1 MSNLSELLPAGGSS
15 KEFEAV
21 ATGALPNGQTV
32 VLKSDGTVEAVGETS
47 ISQSIPS
54 GSGAQFDSGSSHDGI
69 MTAYD
74 PTTAGRFAVVY
85 LDANNSSHG
94 TIAIGQVSG
103 TSITFGA
110 SIVFMS
116 AWSHNPRISWSP
128 KTSGQL
134 AIATGRAS
142 QGRIVIGNVS
152 GTGVTFGAESIFF
165 NSGIP
170 DHYDMAFDPITAN
183 RLVVAFRRVDGSGYG
198 TAVAGTVS
206 GTSVTFGSP
215 VVFRATNVQNVA
227 LSFDPNTANQFV
239 VSYGM
244 QVNSGYGQAQIGTLS
259 GTNTLSFG
267 SQVTTTLGAS
277 AFNAVSYDQK
287 TAGKFYAAFQDSTTS
302 DRGTAVCCTVSGTTI
317 SVGQMVVFN
326 TGSSQYISIA
336 GDPNTANQCLIS
348 YRDNGNSGHGTAI
361 IGTVPNAAG
370 EAGTVMTFASEI
382 VYSPVTATVPG
393 NVVFDSFNPGQF
405 VVNVS
410 NPTGRAVLGQIADDV
425 TNLTSTNFLGTSTAA
440 FADGET
446 ATVIPVGGVAVGVSN
461 IAIPTSIPDGSSVT
475 YTSARA
481 ENNTVAFDPS
491 DSTKFVVA
499 YRDSASA
506 EGRAVVGSISGNSI
520 SFGTAVKFADGG
532 AQMDSNA
539 ISFDPN
545 QTGRFVIAHNATVG
559 AANKGHV
566 TVGTISG
573 TSITFETSVQMFN
586 SSIVLVSCEFD
597 PQVSGKFLL
606 NWGDSANNLLVG
618 TLSGTTLS
626 FGTLVTLSGTYNQPN
641 LAVDPINAGKYVICY
656 QDGAD
661 SDHGY
666 AAVVT
671 VSGTVPSR
679 GTPVKFLSSA
689 CNSPHVVYD
698 SGVSNSFVIA
708 FVDSGDSSKAKA
720 VAGVVSGTSLSFG
733 STINYNATST
743 ASTYIAAD
751 PNTTG
756 SFVAIS
762 DDGTALVTIITRSGT
777 NTVTAGTSH
786 VIYNAANENGA
797 IEFNPSNSKKGQFVF
812 VTEDRSV
819 STYKGTSV
827 LGLTSST
834 GSILTIGSTYYVQGN
849 GTVSTVSTSPAV
861 QMGKAIS
868 TTSMILK
875 GNS

>member
-206 GTSVTFGSP
+206 GTAVTFGSP

-382 VYSPVTATVPG
+382 VYSPVNATVPG

-446 ATVIPVGGVAVGVSN
+446 ATVIPVGGVAASVSN
-461 IAIPTSIPDGSSVT
+461 IAMSIPVG
-475 YTSARA
+475 A
-481 ENNTVAFDPS
+481 ETV
-491 DSTKFVVA
+491 
-499 YRDSASA
+499 YN
-506 EGRAVVGSISGNSI
+506 VGSTYS
-520 SFGTAVKFADGG
+520 TQV
-532 AQMDSNA
+532 
-539 ISFDPN
+539 SFDPN
-545 QTGRFVIAHNATVG
+545 NASKCVIVYT
-559 AANKGHV
+559 
-566 TVGTISG
+566 
-573 TSITFETSVQMFN
+573 
-586 SSIVLVSCEFD
+586 
-597 PQVSGKFLL
+597 
-606 NWGDSANNLLVG
+606 DSANSNAGTAIVG
-618 TLSGTTLS
+618 TLSGTTLT
-626 FGTLVTLSGTYNQPN
+626 FGTEVVFNAASSDSPSVAFDPSTSGKFVVTYMDEGNSNAGTAIVGTLSGTTVSFGTAVVFDANSRSSKVEFDPN
-641 LAVDPINAGKYVICY
+641 NAGKLLIVYRDWGAGGYGKAIIGTMSGSSLSFGTASFWASRLLNFVGLAIDPSTSKFVITY
-656 QDGAD
+656 KDQVN
-661 SDHGY
+661 SDYGR
-666 AAVVT
+666 AVVGAISGTSVSFGSDEYINLGATSYTAVSFDPNTANKCVIVFKDTANSDYGTARVAT
-671 VSGTVPSR
+671 VSGTGISFGPEVVFNAGNTNYPSIDFDPNIANR
-679 GTPVKFLSSA
+679 CLISYRDT
-689 CNSPHVVYD
+689 
-698 SGVSNSFVIA
+698 SNSGYATVI
-708 FVDSGDSSKAKA
+708 VGT
-720 VAGVVSGTSLSFG
+720 VSGTGISFG
-733 STINYNATST
+733 SEVVIS
-743 ASTYIAAD
+743 SGAADVGQLKFD
-751 PNTTG
+751 PNTANRFIVTYTDYG
-756 SFVAIS
+756 NSNS
-762 DDGTALVTIITRSGT
+762 GTAIVGNIS
-777 NTVTAGTSH
+777 TA
-786 VIYNAANENGA
+786 
-797 IEFNPSNSKKGQFVF
+797 
-812 VTEDRSV
+812 
-819 STYKGTSV
+819 
-827 LGLTSST
+827 
-834 GSILTIGSTYYVQGN
+834 LTIGSTYHVQGN

>member
-32 VLKSDGTVEAVGETS
+32 VLQSDGTVKAVGETS

-198 TAVAGTVS
+198 TAVAGIVS

-446 ATVIPVGGVAVGVSN
+446 ATVIPVGGVAVSVSN
-461 IAIPTSIPDGSSVT
+461 IAMSIPVG
-475 YTSARA
+475 A
-481 ENNTVAFDPS
+481 ETV
-491 DSTKFVVA
+491 
-499 YRDSASA
+499 YN
-506 EGRAVVGSISGNSI
+506 VGSTYS
-520 SFGTAVKFADGG
+520 TQV
-532 AQMDSNA
+532 
-539 ISFDPN
+539 SFDPN
-545 QTGRFVIAHNATVG
+545 NASKCVIVYT
-559 AANKGHV
+559 
-566 TVGTISG
+566 
-573 TSITFETSVQMFN
+573 
-586 SSIVLVSCEFD
+586 
-597 PQVSGKFLL
+597 
-606 NWGDSANNLLVG
+606 DSANSNAGTAIVG
-618 TLSGTTLS
+618 TLSGTTLT
-626 FGTLVTLSGTYNQPN
+626 FGTEVVFNAASSDSPSVAFDPSTSGKFVVTYMDEGNSNAGTAIVGTLSGTTVSFGTAVVFDANSRSSKVEFDPN
-641 LAVDPINAGKYVICY
+641 NAGKLLIVYRDWGAGGYGKAIIGTMSGSSLSFGTASFWASRLLNFVGLAIDPSTSKFVITY
-656 QDGAD
+656 KDQVN
-661 SDHGY
+661 SDYGR
-666 AAVVT
+666 AVVGAISGTSVSFGSHEYINLGDTSYTAVSFDPNTANKCVIVFKDTANSDYGTARVAT
-671 VSGTVPSR
+671 VSGTGISFGPEVVFNAGNTNYPSIDFDPNIANR
-679 GTPVKFLSSA
+679 CLISYRDT
-689 CNSPHVVYD
+689 
-698 SGVSNSFVIA
+698 SNSGYATVI
-708 FVDSGDSSKAKA
+708 VGT
-720 VAGVVSGTSLSFG
+720 VSGTGISFG
-733 STINYNATST
+733 SEVVIS
-743 ASTYIAAD
+743 SGAADVGQLKFD
-751 PNTTG
+751 PNTANRFIVTYTDYG
-756 SFVAIS
+756 NSNS
-762 DDGTALVTIITRSGT
+762 GTAIVGNIS
-777 NTVTAGTSH
+777 TA
-786 VIYNAANENGA
+786 
-797 IEFNPSNSKKGQFVF
+797 
-812 VTEDRSV
+812 
-819 STYKGTSV
+819 
-827 LGLTSST
+827 
-834 GSILTIGSTYYVQGN
+834 LTIGSTYYVQGN

>member
-198 TAVAGTVS
+198 TAVAGIVS

-382 VYSPVTATVPG
+382 VYSPVNATVPG

-446 ATVIPVGGVAVGVSN
+446 ATVIPVGGVAVSVSN
-461 IAIPTSIPDGSSVT
+461 IAMSIPVG
-475 YTSARA
+475 A
-481 ENNTVAFDPS
+481 ETV
-491 DSTKFVVA
+491 
-499 YRDSASA
+499 YN
-506 EGRAVVGSISGNSI
+506 VGSTYS
-520 SFGTAVKFADGG
+520 TQV
-532 AQMDSNA
+532 
-539 ISFDPN
+539 SFDPN
-545 QTGRFVIAHNATVG
+545 NASKCVIVYT
-559 AANKGHV
+559 
-566 TVGTISG
+566 
-573 TSITFETSVQMFN
+573 
-586 SSIVLVSCEFD
+586 
-597 PQVSGKFLL
+597 
-606 NWGDSANNLLVG
+606 DSANSNAGTAIVG
-618 TLSGTTLS
+618 TLSGTTLT
-626 FGTLVTLSGTYNQPN
+626 FGTEVVFNAASSDSPSVAFDPSTSGKFVVTYMDEGNSNAGTAIVGTLSGTTVSFGTAVVFDANSRSSKVEFDPN
-641 LAVDPINAGKYVICY
+641 NAGKLLIVYRDWGAGGYGKAIIGTMSGSSLSFGTASFWASRLLNFVGLAIDPSTSKFVITY
-656 QDGAD
+656 KDQVN
-661 SDHGY
+661 SDYGR
-666 AAVVT
+666 AVVGAISGTSVSFGSDEYINLGATSYTAVSFDPNTANKCVIVFKDTANSDYGTARVAT
-671 VSGTVPSR
+671 VSGTGISFGPEVVFNAGNTNYPSIDFDPNIANR
-679 GTPVKFLSSA
+679 CLISYRDT
-689 CNSPHVVYD
+689 
-698 SGVSNSFVIA
+698 SNSGYATVI
-708 FVDSGDSSKAKA
+708 VGT
-720 VAGVVSGTSLSFG
+720 VSGTGISFG
-733 STINYNATST
+733 SEVVIS
-743 ASTYIAAD
+743 SGAADVGQLKFD
-751 PNTTG
+751 PNTANRFIVTYTDYG
-756 SFVAIS
+756 NSNS
-762 DDGTALVTIITRSGT
+762 GTAIVGNIS
-777 NTVTAGTSH
+777 TA
-786 VIYNAANENGA
+786 
-797 IEFNPSNSKKGQFVF
+797 
-812 VTEDRSV
+812 
-819 STYKGTSV
+819 
-827 LGLTSST
+827 
-834 GSILTIGSTYYVQGN
+834 LTIGSTYYVQGN

>member
-32 VLKSDGTVEAVGETS
+32 VLQSDGTVKAVGETS

-382 VYSPVTATVPG
+382 VYSPVNATVPG

-446 ATVIPVGGVAVGVSN
+446 ATVIPVGGVAASVSN
-461 IAIPTSIPDGSSVT
+461 IAMSIPVG
-475 YTSARA
+475 A
-481 ENNTVAFDPS
+481 ETV
-491 DSTKFVVA
+491 
-499 YRDSASA
+499 YN
-506 EGRAVVGSISGNSI
+506 VGSTYS
-520 SFGTAVKFADGG
+520 TQV
-532 AQMDSNA
+532 
-539 ISFDPN
+539 SFDPN
-545 QTGRFVIAHNATVG
+545 NASKCVIVYT
-559 AANKGHV
+559 
-566 TVGTISG
+566 
-573 TSITFETSVQMFN
+573 
-586 SSIVLVSCEFD
+586 
-597 PQVSGKFLL
+597 
-606 NWGDSANNLLVG
+606 DSANSNAGTAIVG
-618 TLSGTTLS
+618 TLSGTTITFGTEVVFNSASSDSPSVAFDPSTSGKFVVTYMDEGNSNAGTAIVGTLSGTTVSFGTAVVFDANSRSSKVEFDPNNAGKLLIVYRDWGAGGYGKAIIGTMSGSSLS
-626 FGTLVTLSGTYNQPN
+626 FGTASFWASRLLNFVGLAIDPSTSKFVITYKDQVNSDYGRAVVGAISGTSVSFGSDEYINLGATSYTAVSFDPN
-641 LAVDPINAGKYVICY
+641 TANKCVIVFK
-656 QDGAD
+656 DTAN
-661 SDHGY
+661 SDYGT
-666 AAVVT
+666 ARVAT
-671 VSGTVPSR
+671 VSGTGISFGPEVVFNAGNTNYPSIDFDPNIANR
-679 GTPVKFLSSA
+679 CLISYRDT
-689 CNSPHVVYD
+689 
-698 SGVSNSFVIA
+698 SNSGYATVI
-708 FVDSGDSSKAKA
+708 VGT
-720 VAGVVSGTSLSFG
+720 VSGTGISFG
-733 STINYNATST
+733 SEVVIS
-743 ASTYIAAD
+743 SGAADVGQLKFD
-751 PNTTG
+751 PNTANRFIVTYTDYG
-756 SFVAIS
+756 NSNS
-762 DDGTALVTIITRSGT
+762 GTAIVGNIS
-777 NTVTAGTSH
+777 TA
-786 VIYNAANENGA
+786 
-797 IEFNPSNSKKGQFVF
+797 
-812 VTEDRSV
+812 
-819 STYKGTSV
+819 
-827 LGLTSST
+827 
-834 GSILTIGSTYYVQGN
+834 LTIGSTYYVQGN

>member
-32 VLKSDGTVEAVGETS
+32 VLQSDGTVKAVGETS

-382 VYSPVTATVPG
+382 VYSPVNATVPG

-446 ATVIPVGGVAVGVSN
+446 ATVIPVGGVAVSVSN
-461 IAIPTSIPDGSSVT
+461 IAMSIPVG
-475 YTSARA
+475 A
-481 ENNTVAFDPS
+481 ETV
-491 DSTKFVVA
+491 
-499 YRDSASA
+499 YN
-506 EGRAVVGSISGNSI
+506 VGSTYS
-520 SFGTAVKFADGG
+520 TQV
-532 AQMDSNA
+532 
-539 ISFDPN
+539 SFDPN
-545 QTGRFVIAHNATVG
+545 NASKCVIVYT
-559 AANKGHV
+559 
-566 TVGTISG
+566 
-573 TSITFETSVQMFN
+573 
-586 SSIVLVSCEFD
+586 
-597 PQVSGKFLL
+597 
-606 NWGDSANNLLVG
+606 DSANSNAGTAIVG
-618 TLSGTTLS
+618 TLSGTTITFGTEVVFNSASSDSPSVAFDPSTSGKFVVTYMDEGNSNAGTAIVGTLSGTTVSFGTAVVFDANSRSSKVEFDPNNAGKLLIVYRDWGAGGYGKAIIGTMSGSSLS
-626 FGTLVTLSGTYNQPN
+626 FGTASFWASRLLNFVGLAIDPSTSKFVITYKDQVNSDYGRAVVGAISGTSVSFGSDEYINLGATSYTAVSFDPN
-641 LAVDPINAGKYVICY
+641 TANKCVIVFK
-656 QDGAD
+656 DTAN
-661 SDHGY
+661 SDYGT
-666 AAVVT
+666 ARVAT
-671 VSGTVPSR
+671 VSGTGISFGPEVVFNAGNTNYPSIDFDPNIANR
-679 GTPVKFLSSA
+679 CLISYRDT
-689 CNSPHVVYD
+689 
-698 SGVSNSFVIA
+698 SNSGYATVI
-708 FVDSGDSSKAKA
+708 VGT
-720 VAGVVSGTSLSFG
+720 VSGTGISFG
-733 STINYNATST
+733 SEVVIS
-743 ASTYIAAD
+743 SGAADVGQLKFD
-751 PNTTG
+751 PNTANRFIVTYTDYG
-756 SFVAIS
+756 NSNS
-762 DDGTALVTIITRSGT
+762 GTAIVGNIS
-777 NTVTAGTSH
+777 TA
-786 VIYNAANENGA
+786 
-797 IEFNPSNSKKGQFVF
+797 
-812 VTEDRSV
+812 
-819 STYKGTSV
+819 
-827 LGLTSST
+827 
-834 GSILTIGSTYYVQGN
+834 LTIGSTYYVQGN

>member
-32 VLKSDGTVEAVGETS
+32 VLQSDGTVKAVGETS

-382 VYSPVTATVPG
+382 VYSPVNATVPG

-446 ATVIPVGGVAVGVSN
+446 ATVIPVGGVAASVSN
-461 IAIPTSIPDGSSVT
+461 IAMSIPVG
-475 YTSARA
+475 A
-481 ENNTVAFDPS
+481 ETV
-491 DSTKFVVA
+491 
-499 YRDSASA
+499 YN
-506 EGRAVVGSISGNSI
+506 VGSTYS
-520 SFGTAVKFADGG
+520 TQV
-532 AQMDSNA
+532 
-539 ISFDPN
+539 SFDPN
-545 QTGRFVIAHNATVG
+545 NASKCVIVYT
-559 AANKGHV
+559 
-566 TVGTISG
+566 
-573 TSITFETSVQMFN
+573 
-586 SSIVLVSCEFD
+586 
-597 PQVSGKFLL
+597 
-606 NWGDSANNLLVG
+606 DSANSNAGTAIVG
-618 TLSGTTLS
+618 TLSGTTLT
-626 FGTLVTLSGTYNQPN
+626 FGTEVVFNAASSDSPSVAFDPSTSGKFVVTYMDEGNSNAGTAIVGTLSGTTVSFGTAVVFDANSRSSKVEFDPN
-641 LAVDPINAGKYVICY
+641 NAGKLLIVYRDWGAGGYGKAIIGTMSGSSLSFGTASFWASRLLNFVGLAIDPSTSKFVITY
-656 QDGAD
+656 KDQVN
-661 SDHGY
+661 SDYGR
-666 AAVVT
+666 AVVGAISGTSVSFGSDEYINLGATSYTAVSFDPNTANKCVIVFKDTANSDYGTARVAT
-671 VSGTVPSR
+671 VSGTGISFGPEVVFNAGNTNYPSIDFDPNIANR
-679 GTPVKFLSSA
+679 CLISYRDT
-689 CNSPHVVYD
+689 
-698 SGVSNSFVIA
+698 SNSGYATVI
-708 FVDSGDSSKAKA
+708 VGT
-720 VAGVVSGTSLSFG
+720 VSGTGISFG
-733 STINYNATST
+733 SEVVIS
-743 ASTYIAAD
+743 SGAADVGQLKFD
-751 PNTTG
+751 PNTANRFIVTYTDYG
-756 SFVAIS
+756 NSNS
-762 DDGTALVTIITRSGT
+762 GTAIVGNIS
-777 NTVTAGTSH
+777 TA
-786 VIYNAANENGA
+786 
-797 IEFNPSNSKKGQFVF
+797 
-812 VTEDRSV
+812 
-819 STYKGTSV
+819 
-827 LGLTSST
+827 
-834 GSILTIGSTYYVQGN
+834 LTIGSTYYVQGN

>member
-382 VYSPVTATVPG
+382 VYSPVNATVPG

-446 ATVIPVGGVAVGVSN
+446 ATVIPVGGVAASVSN
-461 IAIPTSIPDGSSVT
+461 IAMSIPVG
-475 YTSARA
+475 A
-481 ENNTVAFDPS
+481 ETV
-491 DSTKFVVA
+491 
-499 YRDSASA
+499 YN
-506 EGRAVVGSISGNSI
+506 VGSTYS
-520 SFGTAVKFADGG
+520 TQV
-532 AQMDSNA
+532 
-539 ISFDPN
+539 SFDPN
-545 QTGRFVIAHNATVG
+545 NASKCVIVYT
-559 AANKGHV
+559 
-566 TVGTISG
+566 
-573 TSITFETSVQMFN
+573 
-586 SSIVLVSCEFD
+586 
-597 PQVSGKFLL
+597 
-606 NWGDSANNLLVG
+606 DSANSNAGTAIVG
-618 TLSGTTLS
+618 TLSGTTITFGTEVVFNSASSDSPSVAFDPSTSGKFVVTYMDEGNSNAGTAIVGTLSGTTVSFGTAVVFDANSRSSKVEFDPNNAGKLLIVYRDWGAGGYGKAIIGTMSGSSLS
-626 FGTLVTLSGTYNQPN
+626 FGTASFWASRLLNFVGLAIDPSTSKFVITYKDQVNSDYGRAVVGAISGTSVSFGSDEYINLGATSYTAVSFDPN
-641 LAVDPINAGKYVICY
+641 TANKCVIVFK
-656 QDGAD
+656 DTAN
-661 SDHGY
+661 SDYGT
-666 AAVVT
+666 ARVAT
-671 VSGTVPSR
+671 VSGTGISFGPEVVFNAGNTNYPSIDFDPNIANR
-679 GTPVKFLSSA
+679 CLISYRDT
-689 CNSPHVVYD
+689 
-698 SGVSNSFVIA
+698 SNSGYATVI
-708 FVDSGDSSKAKA
+708 VGT
-720 VAGVVSGTSLSFG
+720 VSGTGISFG
-733 STINYNATST
+733 SEVVIS
-743 ASTYIAAD
+743 SGAADVGQLKFD
-751 PNTTG
+751 PNTANRFIVTYTDYG
-756 SFVAIS
+756 NSNS
-762 DDGTALVTIITRSGT
+762 GTAIVGNIS
-777 NTVTAGTSH
+777 TA
-786 VIYNAANENGA
+786 
-797 IEFNPSNSKKGQFVF
+797 
-812 VTEDRSV
+812 
-819 STYKGTSV
+819 
-827 LGLTSST
+827 
-834 GSILTIGSTYYVQGN
+834 LTIGSTYYVQGN

>member
-32 VLKSDGTVEAVGETS
+32 VLQSDGTVKAVGETS

-206 GTSVTFGSP
+206 GTAVTFGSP

-446 ATVIPVGGVAVGVSN
+446 ATVIPVGGVAASVSN
-461 IAIPTSIPDGSSVT
+461 IAMSIPVG
-475 YTSARA
+475 A
-481 ENNTVAFDPS
+481 ETV
-491 DSTKFVVA
+491 
-499 YRDSASA
+499 YN
-506 EGRAVVGSISGNSI
+506 VGSTYS
-520 SFGTAVKFADGG
+520 TQV
-532 AQMDSNA
+532 
-539 ISFDPN
+539 SFDPN
-545 QTGRFVIAHNATVG
+545 NASKCVIVYT
-559 AANKGHV
+559 
-566 TVGTISG
+566 
-573 TSITFETSVQMFN
+573 
-586 SSIVLVSCEFD
+586 
-597 PQVSGKFLL
+597 
-606 NWGDSANNLLVG
+606 DSANSNAGTAIVG
-618 TLSGTTLS
+618 TLSGTTITFGTEVVFNSASSDSPSVAFDPSTSGKFVVTYMDEGNSNAGTAIVGTLSGTTVSFGTAVVFDANSRSSKVEFDPNNAGKLLIVYRDWGAGGYGKAIIGTMSGSSLS
-626 FGTLVTLSGTYNQPN
+626 FGTASFWASRLLNFVGLAIDPSTSKFVITYKDQVNSDYGRAVVGAISGTSVSFGSDEYINLGATSYTAVSFDPN
-641 LAVDPINAGKYVICY
+641 TANKCVIVFK
-656 QDGAD
+656 DTAN
-661 SDHGY
+661 SDYGT
-666 AAVVT
+666 ARVAT
-671 VSGTVPSR
+671 VSGTGISFGPEVVFNAGNTNYPSIDFDPNIANR
-679 GTPVKFLSSA
+679 CLISYRDT
-689 CNSPHVVYD
+689 
-698 SGVSNSFVIA
+698 SNSGYATVI
-708 FVDSGDSSKAKA
+708 VGT
-720 VAGVVSGTSLSFG
+720 VSGTGISFG
-733 STINYNATST
+733 SEVVIS
-743 ASTYIAAD
+743 SGAADVGQLKFD
-751 PNTTG
+751 PNTANRFIVTYTDYG
-756 SFVAIS
+756 NSNS
-762 DDGTALVTIITRSGT
+762 GTAIVGNIS
-777 NTVTAGTSH
+777 TA
-786 VIYNAANENGA
+786 
-797 IEFNPSNSKKGQFVF
+797 
-812 VTEDRSV
+812 
-819 STYKGTSV
+819 
-827 LGLTSST
+827 
-834 GSILTIGSTYYVQGN
+834 LTIGSTYYVQGN

>member
-206 GTSVTFGSP
+206 GTAVTFGSP

-382 VYSPVTATVPG
+382 VYSPVNATVPG

-446 ATVIPVGGVAVGVSN
+446 ATVIPVGGVAASVSN
-461 IAIPTSIPDGSSVT
+461 IAMSIPVG
-475 YTSARA
+475 A
-481 ENNTVAFDPS
+481 ETV
-491 DSTKFVVA
+491 
-499 YRDSASA
+499 YN
-506 EGRAVVGSISGNSI
+506 VGSTYS
-520 SFGTAVKFADGG
+520 TQV
-532 AQMDSNA
+532 
-539 ISFDPN
+539 SFDPN
-545 QTGRFVIAHNATVG
+545 NASKCVIVYT
-559 AANKGHV
+559 
-566 TVGTISG
+566 
-573 TSITFETSVQMFN
+573 
-586 SSIVLVSCEFD
+586 
-597 PQVSGKFLL
+597 
-606 NWGDSANNLLVG
+606 DSANSNAGTAIVG
-618 TLSGTTLS
+618 TLSGTTITFGTEVVFNSASSDSPSVAFDPSTSGKFVVTYMDEGNSNAGTAIVGTLSGTTVSFGTAVVFDANSRSSKVEFDPNNAGKLLIVYRDWGAGGYGKAIIGTMSGSSLS
-626 FGTLVTLSGTYNQPN
+626 FGTASFWASRLLNFVGLAIDPSTSKFVITYKDQVNSDYGRAVVGAISGTSVSFGSDEYINLGATSYTAVSFDPN
-641 LAVDPINAGKYVICY
+641 TANKCVIVFK
-656 QDGAD
+656 DTAN
-661 SDHGY
+661 SDYGT
-666 AAVVT
+666 ARVAT
-671 VSGTVPSR
+671 VSGTGISFGPEVVFNAGNTNYPSIDFDPNIANR
-679 GTPVKFLSSA
+679 CLISYRDT
-689 CNSPHVVYD
+689 
-698 SGVSNSFVIA
+698 SNSGYATVI
-708 FVDSGDSSKAKA
+708 VGT
-720 VAGVVSGTSLSFG
+720 VSGTGISFG
-733 STINYNATST
+733 SEVVIS
-743 ASTYIAAD
+743 SGAADVGQLKFD
-751 PNTTG
+751 PNTANRFIVTYTDYG
-756 SFVAIS
+756 NSNS
-762 DDGTALVTIITRSGT
+762 GTAIVGNIS
-777 NTVTAGTSH
+777 TA
-786 VIYNAANENGA
+786 
-797 IEFNPSNSKKGQFVF
+797 
-812 VTEDRSV
+812 
-819 STYKGTSV
+819 
-827 LGLTSST
+827 
-834 GSILTIGSTYYVQGN
+834 LTIGSTYYVQGN

>member
-32 VLKSDGTVEAVGETS
+32 VLQSDGTVKAVGETS

-206 GTSVTFGSP
+206 GTAVTFGSP

-461 IAIPTSIPDGSSVT
+461 VAMSIPVG
-475 YTSARA
+475 A
-481 ENNTVAFDPS
+481 ETV
-491 DSTKFVVA
+491 
-499 YRDSASA
+499 YN
-506 EGRAVVGSISGNSI
+506 VGSTYS
-520 SFGTAVKFADGG
+520 TQV
-532 AQMDSNA
+532 
-539 ISFDPN
+539 SFDPN
-545 QTGRFVIAHNATVG
+545 NASKCVIVYT
-559 AANKGHV
+559 
-566 TVGTISG
+566 
-573 TSITFETSVQMFN
+573 
-586 SSIVLVSCEFD
+586 
-597 PQVSGKFLL
+597 
-606 NWGDSANNLLVG
+606 DSANSNAGTAIVG
-618 TLSGTTLS
+618 TLSGTTLT
-626 FGTLVTLSGTYNQPN
+626 FGTEVVFNSASSDSPSVAFDPSTSGKFVVTYMDEGNSNAGTAIVGTLSGTTVSFGTAVVFDANSRSSKVEFDPN
-641 LAVDPINAGKYVICY
+641 NAGKLLIVYRDWGAGGYGKAIIGTMSGSSLSFGTASFWASRLLNFVGLAIDPSTSKFVITY
-656 QDGAD
+656 KDQVN
-661 SDHGY
+661 SDYGR
-666 AAVVT
+666 AVVGAISGTSVSFGSDEYINLGATSYTAVSFDPNTANKCVIVFKDTANSDYGTARVAT
-671 VSGTVPSR
+671 VSGTGISFGPEVVFNAGNTNYPSIDFDPNIANR
-679 GTPVKFLSSA
+679 CLISYRDT
-689 CNSPHVVYD
+689 
-698 SGVSNSFVIA
+698 SNSGYATVI
-708 FVDSGDSSKAKA
+708 VGT
-720 VAGVVSGTSLSFG
+720 VSGTGISFG
-733 STINYNATST
+733 SEVVIS
-743 ASTYIAAD
+743 SGAADVGQLKFD
-751 PNTTG
+751 PNTANRFIVTYTDYG
-756 SFVAIS
+756 NSNS
-762 DDGTALVTIITRSGT
+762 GTAIVGNIS
-777 NTVTAGTSH
+777 TA
-786 VIYNAANENGA
+786 
-797 IEFNPSNSKKGQFVF
+797 
-812 VTEDRSV
+812 
-819 STYKGTSV
+819 
-827 LGLTSST
+827 
-834 GSILTIGSTYYVQGN
+834 LTIGSTYYVQGN

>member
-32 VLKSDGTVEAVGETS
+32 VLQSDGTVKAVGETS

-198 TAVAGTVS
+198 TAVAGIVS

-446 ATVIPVGGVAVGVSN
+446 ATVIPVGGVAASVSN
-461 IAIPTSIPDGSSVT
+461 IAMSIPVG
-475 YTSARA
+475 A
-481 ENNTVAFDPS
+481 ETV
-491 DSTKFVVA
+491 
-499 YRDSASA
+499 YN
-506 EGRAVVGSISGNSI
+506 VGSTYS
-520 SFGTAVKFADGG
+520 TQV
-532 AQMDSNA
+532 
-539 ISFDPN
+539 SFDPN
-545 QTGRFVIAHNATVG
+545 NASKCVIVYT
-559 AANKGHV
+559 
-566 TVGTISG
+566 
-573 TSITFETSVQMFN
+573 
-586 SSIVLVSCEFD
+586 
-597 PQVSGKFLL
+597 
-606 NWGDSANNLLVG
+606 DSANSNAGTAIVG
-618 TLSGTTLS
+618 TLSGTTITFGTEVVFNSASSDSPSVAFDPSTSGKFVVTYMDEGNSNAGTAIVGTLSGTTVSFGTAVVFDANSRSSKVEFDPNNAGKLLIVYRDWGAGGYGKAIIGTMSGSSLS
-626 FGTLVTLSGTYNQPN
+626 FGTASFWASRLLNFVGLAIDPSTSKFVITYKDQVNSDYGRAVVGAISGTSVSFGSDEYINLGATSYTAVSFDPN
-641 LAVDPINAGKYVICY
+641 TANKCVIVFK
-656 QDGAD
+656 DTAN
-661 SDHGY
+661 SDYGT
-666 AAVVT
+666 ARVAT
-671 VSGTVPSR
+671 VSGTGISFGPEVVFNAGNTNYPSIDFDPNIANR
-679 GTPVKFLSSA
+679 CLISYRDT
-689 CNSPHVVYD
+689 
-698 SGVSNSFVIA
+698 SNSGYATVI
-708 FVDSGDSSKAKA
+708 VGT
-720 VAGVVSGTSLSFG
+720 VSGTGISFG
-733 STINYNATST
+733 SEVVIS
-743 ASTYIAAD
+743 SGAADVGQLKFD
-751 PNTTG
+751 PNTANRFIVTYTDYG
-756 SFVAIS
+756 NSNS
-762 DDGTALVTIITRSGT
+762 GTAIVGNIS
-777 NTVTAGTSH
+777 TA
-786 VIYNAANENGA
+786 
-797 IEFNPSNSKKGQFVF
+797 
-812 VTEDRSV
+812 
-819 STYKGTSV
+819 
-827 LGLTSST
+827 
-834 GSILTIGSTYYVQGN
+834 LTIGSTYYVQGN

>member
-32 VLKSDGTVEAVGETS
+32 VLQSDGTVKAVGETS

-183 RLVVAFRRVDGSGYG
+183 RLVIAFRRVDGSGYG

-206 GTSVTFGSP
+206 GTAVTFGSP

-382 VYSPVTATVPG
+382 VYSPVNATVPG

-446 ATVIPVGGVAVGVSN
+446 ATVIPVGGVAVSVSN
-461 IAIPTSIPDGSSVT
+461 IAMSIPVG
-475 YTSARA
+475 A
-481 ENNTVAFDPS
+481 ETV
-491 DSTKFVVA
+491 
-499 YRDSASA
+499 YN
-506 EGRAVVGSISGNSI
+506 VGSTYS
-520 SFGTAVKFADGG
+520 TQV
-532 AQMDSNA
+532 
-539 ISFDPN
+539 SFDPN
-545 QTGRFVIAHNATVG
+545 NASKCVIVYT
-559 AANKGHV
+559 
-566 TVGTISG
+566 
-573 TSITFETSVQMFN
+573 
-586 SSIVLVSCEFD
+586 
-597 PQVSGKFLL
+597 
-606 NWGDSANNLLVG
+606 DSANSNAGTAIVG
-618 TLSGTTLS
+618 TLSGTTITFGTEVVFNSASSDSPSVAFDPSTSGKFVVTYMDEGNSNAGTAIVGTLSGTTVSFGTAVVFDANSRSSKVEFDPNNAGKLLIVYRDWGAGGYGKAIIGTMSGSSLS
-626 FGTLVTLSGTYNQPN
+626 FGTASFWASRLLNFVGLAIDPSTSKFVITYKDQVNSDYGRAVVGAISGTSVSFGSDEYINLGATSYTAVSFDPN
-641 LAVDPINAGKYVICY
+641 TANKCVIVFK
-656 QDGAD
+656 DTAN
-661 SDHGY
+661 SDYGT
-666 AAVVT
+666 ARVAT
-671 VSGTVPSR
+671 VSGTGISFGPEVVFNAGNTNYPSIDFDPNIANR
-679 GTPVKFLSSA
+679 CLISYRDT
-689 CNSPHVVYD
+689 
-698 SGVSNSFVIA
+698 SNSGYATVI
-708 FVDSGDSSKAKA
+708 VGT
-720 VAGVVSGTSLSFG
+720 VSGTGISFG
-733 STINYNATST
+733 SEVVIS
-743 ASTYIAAD
+743 SGAADVGQLKFD
-751 PNTTG
+751 PNTANRFIVTYTDYG
-756 SFVAIS
+756 NSNS
-762 DDGTALVTIITRSGT
+762 GTAIVGNIS
-777 NTVTAGTSH
+777 TA
-786 VIYNAANENGA
+786 
-797 IEFNPSNSKKGQFVF
+797 
-812 VTEDRSV
+812 
-819 STYKGTSV
+819 
-827 LGLTSST
+827 
-834 GSILTIGSTYYVQGN
+834 LTIGSTYYVQGN

>member
-32 VLKSDGTVEAVGETS
+32 VLQSDGTVKAVGETS

-206 GTSVTFGSP
+206 GTAVTFGSP

-382 VYSPVTATVPG
+382 VYSPVNATVPG

-461 IAIPTSIPDGSSVT
+461 IAMSIPVG
-475 YTSARA
+475 A
-481 ENNTVAFDPS
+481 ETV
-491 DSTKFVVA
+491 
-499 YRDSASA
+499 YN
-506 EGRAVVGSISGNSI
+506 VGSTYS
-520 SFGTAVKFADGG
+520 TQV
-532 AQMDSNA
+532 
-539 ISFDPN
+539 SFDPN
-545 QTGRFVIAHNATVG
+545 NASKCVIVYT
-559 AANKGHV
+559 
-566 TVGTISG
+566 
-573 TSITFETSVQMFN
+573 
-586 SSIVLVSCEFD
+586 
-597 PQVSGKFLL
+597 
-606 NWGDSANNLLVG
+606 DSANSNAGTAIVG
-618 TLSGTTLS
+618 TLSGTTITFGTEVVFNSASSDSPSVAFDPSTSGKFVVTYMDEGNSNAGTAIVGTLSGTTVSFGTAVVFDANSRSSKVEFDPNNAGKLLIVYRDWGAGGYGKAIIGTMSGSSLS
-626 FGTLVTLSGTYNQPN
+626 FGTASFWASRLLNFVGLAIDPSTSKFVITYKDQVNSDYGRAVVGAISGTSVSFGSDEYINLGATSYTAVSFDPN
-641 LAVDPINAGKYVICY
+641 TANKCVIVFK
-656 QDGAD
+656 DTAN
-661 SDHGY
+661 SDYGT
-666 AAVVT
+666 ARVAT
-671 VSGTVPSR
+671 VSGTGISFGPEVVFNAGNTNYPSIDFDPNIANR
-679 GTPVKFLSSA
+679 CLISYRDT
-689 CNSPHVVYD
+689 
-698 SGVSNSFVIA
+698 SNSGYATVI
-708 FVDSGDSSKAKA
+708 VGT
-720 VAGVVSGTSLSFG
+720 VSGTGISFG
-733 STINYNATST
+733 SEVVIS
-743 ASTYIAAD
+743 SGAADVGQLKFD
-751 PNTTG
+751 PNTANRFIVTYTDYG
-756 SFVAIS
+756 NSNS
-762 DDGTALVTIITRSGT
+762 GTAIVGNIS
-777 NTVTAGTSH
+777 TA
-786 VIYNAANENGA
+786 
-797 IEFNPSNSKKGQFVF
+797 
-812 VTEDRSV
+812 
-819 STYKGTSV
+819 
-827 LGLTSST
+827 
-834 GSILTIGSTYYVQGN
+834 LTIGSTYYVQGN

>member
-32 VLKSDGTVEAVGETS
+32 VLQSDGTVKAVGETS

-198 TAVAGTVS
+198 TAVAGIVS

-382 VYSPVTATVPG
+382 VYSPVNATVPG

-461 IAIPTSIPDGSSVT
+461 IAMSIPVG
-475 YTSARA
+475 A
-481 ENNTVAFDPS
+481 ETV
-491 DSTKFVVA
+491 
-499 YRDSASA
+499 YN
-506 EGRAVVGSISGNSI
+506 VGSTYS
-520 SFGTAVKFADGG
+520 TQV
-532 AQMDSNA
+532 
-539 ISFDPN
+539 SFDPN
-545 QTGRFVIAHNATVG
+545 NASKCVIVYT
-559 AANKGHV
+559 
-566 TVGTISG
+566 
-573 TSITFETSVQMFN
+573 
-586 SSIVLVSCEFD
+586 
-597 PQVSGKFLL
+597 
-606 NWGDSANNLLVG
+606 DSANSNAGTAIVG
-618 TLSGTTLS
+618 TLSGTTITFGTEVVFNSASSDSPSVAFDPSTSGKFVVTYMDEGNSNAGTAIVGTLSGTTVSFGTAVVFDANSRSSKVEFDPNNAGKLLIVYRDWGAGGYGKAIIGTMSGSSLS
-626 FGTLVTLSGTYNQPN
+626 FGTASFWASRLLNFVGLAIDPSTSKFVITYKDQVNSDYGRAVVGAISGTSVSFGSDEYINLGATSYTAVSFDPN
-641 LAVDPINAGKYVICY
+641 TANKCVIVFK
-656 QDGAD
+656 DTAN
-661 SDHGY
+661 SDYGT
-666 AAVVT
+666 ARVAT
-671 VSGTVPSR
+671 VSGTGISFGPEVVFNAGNTNYPSIDFDPNIANR
-679 GTPVKFLSSA
+679 CLISYRDT
-689 CNSPHVVYD
+689 
-698 SGVSNSFVIA
+698 SNSGYATVI
-708 FVDSGDSSKAKA
+708 VGT
-720 VAGVVSGTSLSFG
+720 VSGTGISFG
-733 STINYNATST
+733 SEVVIS
-743 ASTYIAAD
+743 SGAADVGQLKFD
-751 PNTTG
+751 PNTANRFIVTYTDYG
-756 SFVAIS
+756 NSNS
-762 DDGTALVTIITRSGT
+762 GTAIVGNIS
-777 NTVTAGTSH
+777 TA
-786 VIYNAANENGA
+786 
-797 IEFNPSNSKKGQFVF
+797 
-812 VTEDRSV
+812 
-819 STYKGTSV
+819 
-827 LGLTSST
+827 
-834 GSILTIGSTYYVQGN
+834 LTIGSTYYVQGN

>member
-32 VLKSDGTVEAVGETS
+32 VLQSDGTVKAVGETS

-461 IAIPTSIPDGSSVT
+461 IAMSIPVG
-475 YTSARA
+475 A
-481 ENNTVAFDPS
+481 ETV
-491 DSTKFVVA
+491 
-499 YRDSASA
+499 YN
-506 EGRAVVGSISGNSI
+506 VGSTYS
-520 SFGTAVKFADGG
+520 TQV
-532 AQMDSNA
+532 
-539 ISFDPN
+539 SFDPN
-545 QTGRFVIAHNATVG
+545 NASKCVIVYT
-559 AANKGHV
+559 
-566 TVGTISG
+566 
-573 TSITFETSVQMFN
+573 
-586 SSIVLVSCEFD
+586 
-597 PQVSGKFLL
+597 
-606 NWGDSANNLLVG
+606 DSANSNAGTAIVG
-618 TLSGTTLS
+618 TLSGTTITFGTEVVFNSASSDSPSVAFDPSTSGKFVVTYMDEGNSNAGTAIVGTLSGTTVSFGTAVVFDANSRSSKVEFDPNNAGKLLIVYRDWGAGGYGKAIIGTMSGSSLS
-626 FGTLVTLSGTYNQPN
+626 FGTASFWASRLLNFVGLAIDPSTSKFVITYKDQVNSDYGRAVVGAISGTSVSFGSDEYINLGATSYTAVSFDPN
-641 LAVDPINAGKYVICY
+641 TANKCVIVFK
-656 QDGAD
+656 DTAN
-661 SDHGY
+661 SDYGT
-666 AAVVT
+666 ARVAT
-671 VSGTVPSR
+671 VSGTGISFGPEVVFNAGNTNYPSIDFDPNIANR
-679 GTPVKFLSSA
+679 CLISYRDT
-689 CNSPHVVYD
+689 
-698 SGVSNSFVIA
+698 SNSGYATVI
-708 FVDSGDSSKAKA
+708 VGT
-720 VAGVVSGTSLSFG
+720 VSGTGISFG
-733 STINYNATST
+733 SEVVIS
-743 ASTYIAAD
+743 SGAADVGQLKFD
-751 PNTTG
+751 PNTANRFIVTYTDYG
-756 SFVAIS
+756 NSNS
-762 DDGTALVTIITRSGT
+762 GTAIVGNIS
-777 NTVTAGTSH
+777 TA
-786 VIYNAANENGA
+786 
-797 IEFNPSNSKKGQFVF
+797 
-812 VTEDRSV
+812 
-819 STYKGTSV
+819 
-827 LGLTSST
+827 
-834 GSILTIGSTYYVQGN
+834 LTIGSTYYVQGN

>member
-32 VLKSDGTVEAVGETS
+32 VLQSDGTVKAVGETS

-152 GTGVTFGAESIFF
+152 GTAVTFGAESIFF

-317 SVGQMVVFN
+317 TVGQMVVFN

-446 ATVIPVGGVAVGVSN
+446 ATVIPVGGVAASVSN
-461 IAIPTSIPDGSSVT
+461 IAMSIPVG
-475 YTSARA
+475 A
-481 ENNTVAFDPS
+481 ETV
-491 DSTKFVVA
+491 
-499 YRDSASA
+499 YN
-506 EGRAVVGSISGNSI
+506 VGSTYS
-520 SFGTAVKFADGG
+520 TQV
-532 AQMDSNA
+532 
-539 ISFDPN
+539 SFDPN
-545 QTGRFVIAHNATVG
+545 NASKCVIVYT
-559 AANKGHV
+559 
-566 TVGTISG
+566 
-573 TSITFETSVQMFN
+573 
-586 SSIVLVSCEFD
+586 
-597 PQVSGKFLL
+597 
-606 NWGDSANNLLVG
+606 DSANSNAGTAIVG
-618 TLSGTTLS
+618 TLSGTTITFGTEVVFNSASSDSPSVAFDPSTSGKFVVTYMDEGNSNAGTAIVGTLSGTTVSFGTAVVFDANSRSSKVEFDPNNAGKLLIVYRDWGAGGYGKAIIGTMSGSSLS
-626 FGTLVTLSGTYNQPN
+626 FGTASFWASRLLNFVGLAIDPSTSKFVITYKDQVNSDYGRAVVGAISGTSVSFGSDEYINLGATSYTAVSFDPN
-641 LAVDPINAGKYVICY
+641 TANKCVIVFK
-656 QDGAD
+656 DTAN
-661 SDHGY
+661 SDYGT
-666 AAVVT
+666 ARVAT
-671 VSGTVPSR
+671 VSGTGISFGPEVVFNAGNTNYPSIDFDPNIANR
-679 GTPVKFLSSA
+679 CLISYRDT
-689 CNSPHVVYD
+689 
-698 SGVSNSFVIA
+698 SNSGYATVI
-708 FVDSGDSSKAKA
+708 VGT
-720 VAGVVSGTSLSFG
+720 VSGTGISFG
-733 STINYNATST
+733 SEVVIS
-743 ASTYIAAD
+743 SGAADVGQLKFD
-751 PNTTG
+751 PNTANRFIVTYTDYG
-756 SFVAIS
+756 NSNS
-762 DDGTALVTIITRSGT
+762 GTAIVGNIS
-777 NTVTAGTSH
+777 TA
-786 VIYNAANENGA
+786 
-797 IEFNPSNSKKGQFVF
+797 
-812 VTEDRSV
+812 
-819 STYKGTSV
+819 
-827 LGLTSST
+827 
-834 GSILTIGSTYYVQGN
+834 LTIGSTYYVQGN

>member
-32 VLKSDGTVEAVGETS
+32 VLQSDGTVKAVGETS

-461 IAIPTSIPDGSSVT
+461 VAMSIPVG
-475 YTSARA
+475 A
-481 ENNTVAFDPS
+481 ETV
-491 DSTKFVVA
+491 
-499 YRDSASA
+499 YN
-506 EGRAVVGSISGNSI
+506 VGSTYS
-520 SFGTAVKFADGG
+520 TQV
-532 AQMDSNA
+532 
-539 ISFDPN
+539 SFDPN
-545 QTGRFVIAHNATVG
+545 NASKCVIVYT
-559 AANKGHV
+559 
-566 TVGTISG
+566 
-573 TSITFETSVQMFN
+573 
-586 SSIVLVSCEFD
+586 
-597 PQVSGKFLL
+597 
-606 NWGDSANNLLVG
+606 DSANSNAGTAIVG
-618 TLSGTTLS
+618 TLSGTTLT
-626 FGTLVTLSGTYNQPN
+626 FGTEVVFNAASSDSPSVAFDPSTSGKFVVTYMDEGNSNAGTAIVGTLSGTTVSFGTAVVFDANSRSSKVEFDPN
-641 LAVDPINAGKYVICY
+641 NAGKLLIVYRDWGAGGYGKAIIGTMSGSSLSFGTASFWASRLLNFVGLAIDPSTSKFVITY
-656 QDGAD
+656 KDQVN
-661 SDHGY
+661 SDYGR
-666 AAVVT
+666 AVVGAISGTSVSFGSDEYINLGATSYTAVSFDPNTANKCVIVFKDTANSDYGTARVAT
-671 VSGTVPSR
+671 VSGTGISFGPEVVFNAGNTNYPSIDFDPNIANR
-679 GTPVKFLSSA
+679 CLISYRDT
-689 CNSPHVVYD
+689 
-698 SGVSNSFVIA
+698 SNSGYATVI
-708 FVDSGDSSKAKA
+708 VGT
-720 VAGVVSGTSLSFG
+720 VSGTGISFG
-733 STINYNATST
+733 SEVVIS
-743 ASTYIAAD
+743 SGAADVGQLKFD
-751 PNTTG
+751 PNTANRFIVTYTDYG
-756 SFVAIS
+756 NSNS
-762 DDGTALVTIITRSGT
+762 GTAIVGNIS
-777 NTVTAGTSH
+777 TA
-786 VIYNAANENGA
+786 
-797 IEFNPSNSKKGQFVF
+797 
-812 VTEDRSV
+812 
-819 STYKGTSV
+819 
-827 LGLTSST
+827 
-834 GSILTIGSTYYVQGN
+834 LTIGSTYYVQGN

>member
-116 AWSHNPRISWSP
+116 AWSHNPKISWSP

-382 VYSPVTATVPG
+382 VYSPVNATVPG

-446 ATVIPVGGVAVGVSN
+446 ATVIPVGGVAASVSN
-461 IAIPTSIPDGSSVT
+461 IAMSIPVG
-475 YTSARA
+475 A
-481 ENNTVAFDPS
+481 ETV
-491 DSTKFVVA
+491 
-499 YRDSASA
+499 YN
-506 EGRAVVGSISGNSI
+506 VGSTYS
-520 SFGTAVKFADGG
+520 TQV
-532 AQMDSNA
+532 
-539 ISFDPN
+539 SFDPN
-545 QTGRFVIAHNATVG
+545 NASKCVIVYT
-559 AANKGHV
+559 
-566 TVGTISG
+566 
-573 TSITFETSVQMFN
+573 
-586 SSIVLVSCEFD
+586 
-597 PQVSGKFLL
+597 
-606 NWGDSANNLLVG
+606 DSANSNAGTAIVG
-618 TLSGTTLS
+618 TLSGTTITFGTEVVFNSASSDSPSVAFDPSTSGKFVVTYMDEGNSNAGTAIVGTLSGTTVSFGTAVVFDANSRSSKVEFDPNNAGKLLIVYRDWGAGGYGKAIIGTMSGSSLS
-626 FGTLVTLSGTYNQPN
+626 FGTASFWASRLLNFVGLAIDPSTSKFVITYKDQVNSDYGRAVVGAISGTSVSFGSDEYINLGATSYTAVSFDPN
-641 LAVDPINAGKYVICY
+641 TANKCVIVFK
-656 QDGAD
+656 DTAN
-661 SDHGY
+661 SDYGT
-666 AAVVT
+666 ARVAT
-671 VSGTVPSR
+671 VSGTGISFGPEVVFNAGNTNYPSIDFDPNIANR
-679 GTPVKFLSSA
+679 CLISYRDT
-689 CNSPHVVYD
+689 
-698 SGVSNSFVIA
+698 SNSGYATVI
-708 FVDSGDSSKAKA
+708 VGT
-720 VAGVVSGTSLSFG
+720 VSGTGISFG
-733 STINYNATST
+733 SEVVIS
-743 ASTYIAAD
+743 SGAADVGQLKFD
-751 PNTTG
+751 PNTANRFIVTYTDYG
-756 SFVAIS
+756 NSNS
-762 DDGTALVTIITRSGT
+762 GTAIVGNIS
-777 NTVTAGTSH
+777 TA
-786 VIYNAANENGA
+786 
-797 IEFNPSNSKKGQFVF
+797 
-812 VTEDRSV
+812 
-819 STYKGTSV
+819 
-827 LGLTSST
+827 
-834 GSILTIGSTYYVQGN
+834 LTIGSTYYVQGN